1 MQDTHLWMD
10 MRAIIS
16 IAFQVIHKM
25 GSPLLGRLGTFQRL
39 VMYIFIDLLFKSM
52 IVFVDDFSTH
62 SNASDYLQCVREA
75 LIRYRKMH
83 LALNLDKTFLG
94 VNRGVLLW
102 YVVSEKGKEPDPEKI
117 KAVSGLATLTN
128 ANEIAKSLGH
138 VGDTGN

>member
-1 MQDTHLWMD
+1 
-10 MRAIIS
+10 
-16 IAFQVIHKM
+16 
-25 GSPLLGRLGTFQRL
+25 
-39 VMYIFIDLLFKSM
+39 MYIFIDLLFKSM

-62 SNASDYLQCVREA
+62 SNASDYLQCVREV
-75 LIRYRKMH
+75 LIRYKKMQ

-102 YVVSEKGKEPDPEKI
+102 YVVSEKGREPDPEKI

-138 VGDTGN
+138 VGGTGNLFRVLQR